1 VKQRKIIGDAQQI
14 YTQVREQLK
23 LANYNDSRNA
33 DTLAWM
39 VTGLLKSKSSNPSQW
54 VNYVQSKAT
63 IAQSTEV
70 RFNRLLENGNVN
82 VEEIYRPIIT
92 NALKTL
98 AGTAITAALDTS
110 MLFDTYCMM
119 KIVLLYRGRGV
130 TIAWEVI
137 EHGSATVSLKQL
149 LTVLDEAKLILRKAG
164 IKEVTLL
171 ADRGFADTNLMQYLK
186 ALGWNYII
194 RIKASF
200 GIYSPAGD
208 LLCKTG
214 EVALAVNQSKHYHN
228 VYLTQNHF
236 AVVHVGLARVKGAKE
251 PWFIVSNLPTTN
263 LSFTVYGMRFD
274 IEQVFKDDKSG
285 GFNLESSGLRVA
297 DKLNRLML
305 VLCLAMLFLVAE
317 GTRVVLCGFRRLVDC
332 HWKRGLSYLQLG
344 WRFIAR
350 ALTLGL
356 PFLVSLAL
364 LPGDDPEP
372 IAKKKLFVD
381 LVAGLS
387 SQTMVFRVLSSF
399 V

>member
-1 VKQRKIIGDAQQI
+1 
-14 YTQVREQLK
+14 
-23 LANYNDSRNA
+23 
-33 DTLAWM
+33 
-39 VTGLLKSKSSNPSQW
+39 
-54 VNYVQSKAT
+54 
-63 IAQSTEV
+63 
-70 RFNRLLENGNVN
+70 
-82 VEEIYRPIIT
+82 
-92 NALKTL
+92 
-98 AGTAITAALDTS
+98 
-110 MLFDTYCMM
+110 
-119 KIVLLYRGRGV
+119 
-130 TIAWEVI
+130 
-137 EHGSATVSLKQL
+137 
-149 LTVLDEAKLILRKAG
+149 
-164 IKEVTLL
+164 
-171 ADRGFADTNLMQYLK
+171 
-186 ALGWNYII
+186 LGWNYII
-194 RIKASF
+194 RIEASF

-263 LSFTVYGMRFD
+263 
-274 IEQVFKDDKSG
+274 DKSG
-285 GFNLESSGLRVA
+285 GFNLESSGLRVT

-332 HWKRGLSYLQLG
+332 DWKRGFCYLQLG

-356 PFLVSLAL
+356 PLLVSLAL

-372 IAKKKLFVD
+372 LVKKKLLVD

-387 SQTMVFRVLSSF
+387 FQTMVFRVLSSF
-399 V
+399 A

>member
-1 VKQRKIIGDAQQI
+1 MRQ
-14 YTQVREQLK
+14 QLK
-23 LANYNDSRNA
+23 QTNWNDSRNA
-33 DTLAWM
+33 DTVAWM
-39 VTGLLKSKSSNPSQW
+39 VTGLLESKSSNPSQW

-70 RFNRLLENGNVN
+70 RFNRVLENKSIKVD
-82 VEEIYRPIIT
+82 EIYRPIII

-98 AGTAITAALDTS
+98 AGTAITVSLDTS
-110 MLFDTYCMM
+110 MLFENYCMIKM
-119 KIVLLYRGRGV
+119 VLLYRGRGV

-137 EHGSATVSLKQL
+137 EHASAAVSLKQL
-149 LTVLDEAKLILRKAG
+149 LTVLDEAKLILKRAG
-164 IKEVTLL
+164 IKNVTIL
-171 ADRGFADTNLMQYLK
+171 ADRGFADTSLMQYLN
-186 ALGWNYII
+186 ALGWIYII
-194 RIKASF
+194 RIKANF
-200 GIYSPAGD
+200 RIYSPAGE

-214 EVALAVNQSKHYHN
+214 EVTLASNQSKHYHN

-236 AVVHVGLARVKGAKE
+236 AIVHVGLARVKGTKE
-251 PWFIVSNLPTTN
+251 PWFIVSNAPTTSS
-263 LSFTVYGMRFD
+263 SFSRYGMRFD

-285 GFNLESSGLRVA
+285 GFNLESSGLRSA

-305 VLCLAMLFLVAE
+305 VLCLAMLLLVAE
-317 GTRVVLCGFRRLVDC
+317 GTRVVLCGFRRMVDC
-332 HWKRGLSYLQLG
+332 HWQRGLSYLQLG

-364 LPGDDPEP
+364 QPGDDPEP
-372 IAKKKLFVD
+372 IPIKKTYVD

-387 SQTMVFRVLSSF
+387 SQTMTFRVLSSF